1 MDVADDGAR
10 EILSRLEQLKSERST
25 FDAQWDEV
33 AEYVGTQTGFS
44 ANQPGKGEKRGLKA
58 FDSTARIDLSRFAA
72 TMSSLLTPQNERWHK
87 LDAPGQEGHTEDVY
101 LDDVTRILFEAR
113 YSPTSGF
120 PGQMFEAYESVGA
133 YGTAVMA
140 IMDSGMGIKYRCVP
154 LREVW
159 MEENWQG
166 QIDTVYREYSLT
178 ARQAVQ
184 QFGDKTP
191 EIIRERAGTRPGD
204 RFTFVQKVCPNA
216 EVKGWRKDFEGMEWA
231 SYDICVTSKKTI
243 QRGGYRKFPFAI
255 ARFSTSPGETYGRSP
270 AMQCLA
276 TIKMLNEMKKTT
288 LRASH
293 KAIDPTLL
301 MDGSLQA
308 FASIPGAVVQGGVV
322 DGKAQVIPLQAGGNI
337 PLSLEMMDRERATI
351 HDSFFVSLFEILAED
366 RRNMTAQEVMQR
378 AQEKGQLL
386 GPVAGNFEA
395 SFLGPLIER
404 ELDILEMA
412 RQLPRMPQSLEEQGG
427 AYEIKYTSPI
437 SLAQKAGQGVAA
449 LRFIEAVGAVAQY
462 DPNVVNSVDADELLR
477 VIADA
482 QGVKPSIL
490 RDKAEVSK
498 RNAEQQQQNQA
509 AAVLQGADVAANAA
523 RSLAQAQAYAT
534 APGVNV

>member
-1 MDVADDGAR
+1 METDQTATEALAR
-10 EILSRLEQLKSERST
+10 LDQLKSERSP
-25 FDAQWDEV
+25 FDAQWNDV
-33 AEYVGTQTGFS
+33 AEYIGAQTGFGT
-44 ANQPGKGEKRGLKA
+44 NQPGIGEKRGIKA

-72 TMSSLLTPQNERWHK
+72 TMSSLMTPQNERWHK
-87 LDAPGQEGHTEDVY
+87 LDAPGVEGRTENVY

-140 IMDSGMGIKYRCVP
+140 IMDSGMGIKYRCIP

-166 QIDTVYREYSLT
+166 QIDTVFREYSLT
-178 ARQAVQ
+178 ARQALQ
-184 QFGDKTP
+184 QFGEKTP
-191 EIIRERAGTRPGD
+191 KIVRERAASKPGD
-204 RFTFVQKVCPNA
+204 RFTFVQKVCPNV
-216 EVKGWRKDFEGMEWA
+216 EVKAWRKDSEGMEWA
-231 SYDICVTSKKTI
+231 SYDICTTTKAVI

-255 ARFSTSPGETYGRSP
+255 ARFSTSPGEAYGRSP
-270 AMQCLA
+270 AMQCLS

-288 LRASH
+288 LRAAH
-293 KAIDPTLL
+293 KSVDPPLLID
-301 MDGSLQA
+301 DGVLQG
-308 FASIPGAVVQGGVV
+308 FAAIPGAIIRNGMKNG
-322 DGKAQVIPLQAGGNI
+322 AAAIQALETRGNL

-386 GPVAGNFEA
+386 GPVAGNFEH

-412 RQLPRMPQSLEEQGG
+412 GQLPPMPKSLTEAGG
-427 AYEIKYTSPI
+427 YYEIRYTSPI

-449 LRFIEAVGAVAQY
+449 LRFIEAVGSVAQY
-462 DPNVVNSVDADELLR
+462 DPSVVNSVDADETLR
-477 VIADA
+477 TVAEA
-482 QGVKPSIL
+482 LGVKPTLL
-490 RDKAEVSK
+490 RDKADAAK

-523 RSLAQAQAYAT
+523 RSLAQAQAYAAT
-534 APGVNV
+534 PGIGP